1 MNEEV
6 KNMNERIR
14 GKIVTITGASGGLGE
29 QIARHAAKSGARLV
43 LIARSLDKLE
53 NIRKELMAD
62 FNCEVH
68 VYTLDVSDRNA
79 VEQTF
84 ARIKTEVGDTDVLV
98 NNAGFG
104 IFEKVLDASLDDTE
118 SMINTNVVGL
128 IACTKMVLPA
138 MVEKRSGHIINIASQ
153 AGKMATPKSSV
164 YSATKHAVLGFT
176 NSLRMEMHTENV
188 FVTSVNPGPIKTNFF
203 NIADKEGTYIKNIER
218 LMIDPVK
225 LAEKITNVMLK
236 NKREINA
243 PGWMNAGSKIYSLI
257 PRTVETLGRS
267 QFNKK

>member
-1 MNEEV
+1 
-6 KNMNERIR
+6 MNERIR

-29 QIARHAAKSGARLV
+29 QIARQAAKSGARLV

-53 NIRKELMAD
+53 KIRSELSKEYNGD
-62 FNCEVH
+62 VYI
-68 VYTLDVSDRNA
+68 YTLDVSNRKA
-79 VEQTF
+79 VEETF
-84 ARIKTEVGDTDVLV
+84 TRIQKEVGDTDVLV

-104 IFEKVLDASLDDTE
+104 IFEKVLDADLKDAE
-118 SMINTNVVGL
+118 AMINTNVVGL

-138 MVEKRSGHIINIASQ
+138 MVENKSGHIINIASQ

-176 NSLRMEMHTENV
+176 NSLRMEMHSEHV

-203 NIADKEGTYIKNIER
+203 SIADKEGTYLKNIER

-225 LAEKITNVMLK
+225 LAGKITKIMLK

-243 PGWMNAGSKIYSLI
+243 PGWMNAGSKIYSLL

>member
-1 MNEEV
+1 
-6 KNMNERIR
+6 MNERIR

-29 QIARHAAKSGARLV
+29 QIARQAAKSGARLV

-53 NIRKELMAD
+53 KIRAELLKEYNGD
-62 FNCEVH
+62 VYI
-68 VYTLDVSDRNA
+68 YTLDVSNRKA

-84 ARIKTEVGDTDVLV
+84 IRIQEEVGDTDVLV

-104 IFEKVLDASLDDTE
+104 IFEKVLDADLEDAE
-118 SMINTNVVGL
+118 AMINTNVVGL

-138 MVEKRSGHIINIASQ
+138 MVDNKLAHIINIASQ

-176 NSLRMEMHTENV
+176 NSLRMEMHSEHV

-203 NIADKEGTYIKNIER
+203 TIADKEGTYIKNIER

-225 LAEKITNVMLK
+225 LAEKITKIMLK

-243 PGWMNAGSKIYSLI
+243 PGWMNAGSKIYSLL
-257 PRTVETLGRS
+257 PRTIETLGRS

>member
-1 MNEEV
+1 
-6 KNMNERIR
+6 MNERIR

-29 QIARHAAKSGARLV
+29 QIARHAAKNGARLV
-43 LIARSLDKLE
+43 LLARSQDKLLK
-53 NIRKELMAD
+53 IREELITE
-62 FNCEVH
+62 FNCDVYA
-68 VYTLDVSDRNA
+68 YTLDVSNRKA

-84 ARIKTEVGDTDVLV
+84 TRIKNEVGNTDVLV

-104 IFEKVLDASLDDTE
+104 IFEKALEANLDDTE
-118 SMINTNVVGL
+118 SMINTNVIGL
-128 IACTKMVLPA
+128 ITCTKMVLPA
-138 MVEKRSGHIINIASQ
+138 MVENKSGHIINIASQ

-176 NSLRMEMHTENV
+176 NALRMEMHKENV
-188 FVTSVNPGPIKTNFF
+188 YVTSVNPGPIKTNFF
-203 NIADKEGTYIKNIER
+203 TIADKEGTYIKNIER
-218 LMIDPVK
+218 LMIDPIK
-225 LAEKITNVMLK
+225 LAEKITNIMLK

-243 PGWMNAGSKIYSLI
+243 PGWMNAGSKIYSLF

>member
-1 MNEEV
+1 
-6 KNMNERIR
+6 MNERIR

-29 QIARHAAKSGARLV
+29 QIARQAAKSGARLV

-53 NIRKELMAD
+53 KIRAELLKEYNGD
-62 FNCEVH
+62 VYI
-68 VYTLDVSDRNA
+68 YTLDVSNRKA
-79 VEQTF
+79 VEETF
-84 ARIKTEVGDTDVLV
+84 TRIQKEVGDTDVLV

-104 IFEKVLDASLDDTE
+104 IFDKVLDADLEDTE
-118 SMINTNVVGL
+118 AMIDTNVVGL

-138 MVEKRSGHIINIASQ
+138 MVENKSGHIINIASQ

-176 NSLRMEMHTENV
+176 NALRMEMHSEHV

-203 NIADKEGTYIKNIER
+203 SIADKEGTYLKNIER

-225 LAEKITNVMLK
+225 LAGKITKIMLK

-243 PGWMNAGSKIYSLI
+243 PGWMNAGSKIYSLL